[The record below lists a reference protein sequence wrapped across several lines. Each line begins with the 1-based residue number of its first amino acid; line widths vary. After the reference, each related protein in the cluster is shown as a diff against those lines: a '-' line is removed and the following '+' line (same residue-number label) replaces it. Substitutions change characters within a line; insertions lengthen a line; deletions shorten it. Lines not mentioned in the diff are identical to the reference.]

1 MIGIGGI
8 FSGIG
13 RAIGGIFS
21 YKKSKV
27 DVIKESVK
35 VLNTVEMSDMQRDMA
50 LATILAAEAGSDGWL
65 ARSWRPFMYLS
76 LFGILV
82 SYWAGYALPFLLQEN
97 PPEMIKEI
105 FDITRYVLTAGVL
118 GRSAEKVSRVAQL
131 NSLVKGFIK
140 K

>member
-1 MIGIGGI
+1 MLGLGN
-8 FSGIG
+8 
-13 RAIGGIFS
+13 AIGGIGNAIKGIFGF
-21 YKKSKV
+21 KQAKV

-35 VLNTVEMSDMQRDMA
+35 VLNTVEMSAMQRNMA
-50 LATILAAEAGSDGWL
+50 LATILAAEASSEGWL
-65 ARSWRPFMYLS
+65 ARSWRPFMYIS

-82 SYWAGYALPFLLQEN
+82 SYWAGYTLPFLLEED

-105 FDITRYVLTAGVL
+105 FAITRYVLTAGVL